1 MMTRTFIV
9 EADGGSRG
17 NPGPAAYGAVV
28 RDAESGEVILELAEF
43 IGHATNNVAEYK
55 GAIAGIG
62 AAREL
67 DAHAQVEVRLD
78 SKLVVEQMS
87 GRWKIKHPD
96 MQQLA
101 MQANG
106 LLPRDQLTFTWV
118 PRAANALADALVNEA
133 LDAGIASGSCL
144 IRRSPLRTSDTED
157 VVGQAE
163 EAYARSIIE
172 EKRPPHVMIG
182 WADIGTPTHT
192 LMARHGATPLSL
204 EKRFSGRG
212 GFDAPLAELG
222 IEQAKALAAE
232 VVHHRGI
239 DAVVSSPL
247 LRAQQ
252 TAQVVCDAMGMEYVV
267 DDDLAECDFGVWD
280 GLTFREVQTGWPDQ
294 MADWLASS
302 DVPPPQGESLEQCAM
317 RVDAARRRIVEQY
330 PGQNVLVVA
339 HVTPIKVFVAKAL
352 GTGLEVVFR
361 MELAPCSLTNLAW
374 YPDGNA
380 SMFAFSD
387 TAHLRDVASPHGT

>member
-1 MMTRTFIV
+1 MTVAFIV

-17 NPGPAAYGAVV
+17 NPGPAAFGAVV
-28 RDAESGEVILELAEF
+28 RDATSGEILLELAEF
-43 IGHATNNVAEYK
+43 IGHATNNVAEYR
-55 GAIAGIG
+55 GAIAGIE

-67 DAHAQVEVRLD
+67 DPGAQVEVRLD

-87 GRWKIKHPD
+87 GRWKIKHAD

-101 MQANG
+101 RRANAI
-106 LLPRDQLTFTWV
+106 LPRSQLSFTWV
-118 PRAANALADALVNEA
+118 PRASNTLADALVNEA
-133 LDAGIASGSCL
+133 LDTGIADGSCV
-144 IRRSPLRTSDTED
+144 IRRTPVSTRDTED
-157 VVGQAE
+157 VVGAAE
-163 EAYARSIIE
+163 EAYTQAIIE
-172 EKRPPHVMIG
+172 EKLPPRVMIG

-192 LMARHGATPLSL
+192 LLARHGATPLSL

-222 IEQAKALAAE
+222 IHQANALAVE
-232 VVHHRGI
+232 IVQHRGV
-239 DAVVSSPL
+239 DAIVASPL

-252 TAQVVCDAMGMEYVV
+252 TAQIVGDALGMTFTTE
-267 DDDLAECDFGVWD
+267 DDLAECDFGVWD
-280 GLTFREVQTGWPDQ
+280 GLTFHEVQQGWPDQ
-294 MADWLASS
+294 MADWLASA
-302 DVPPPQGESLEQCAM
+302 DVAPPQGESLEHCAQ
-317 RVDAARRRIVEQY
+317 RVDAARRKIVADF

-352 GTGLEVVFR
+352 GTGLDVVFR

-387 TAHLRDVASPHGT
+387 TAHLRDVPSPHGT